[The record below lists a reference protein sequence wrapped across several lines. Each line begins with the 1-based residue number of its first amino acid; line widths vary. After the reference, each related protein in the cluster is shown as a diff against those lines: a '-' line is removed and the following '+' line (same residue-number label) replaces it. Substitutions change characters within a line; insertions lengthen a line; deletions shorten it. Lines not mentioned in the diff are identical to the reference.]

1 MLRVYFERSHRNFEK
16 GKILYRT
23 FFGKSLER
31 EKCGGREAFSNC
43 RRGIFLDDRFHGIDL
58 TIVCRVSSRVTLV
71 FHVGATFSCCDDAF
85 SSRSFHR
92 LKSDLQ
98 LIPNNLLKGNIRYV
112 TRFVDSFSLQPL
124 FFTNRSN
131 NARLPGFLFQK
142 LTFPSSLNI

>member
-1 MLRVYFERSHRNFEK
+1 MDNSCFVFIYERSHRNFEK

-92 LKSDLQ
+92 LKPDLQ

-112 TRFVDSFSLQPL
+112 TRFFVTSIL
-124 FFTNRSN
+124 
-131 NARLPGFLFQK
+131 FLFSHY
-142 LTFPSSLNI
+142 SSQTDLIMPGCQVSYSKN